1 MNAVGDGPTGS
12 DSSEESRR
20 IVEDC
25 VLRLTRSLLATLMR
39 LFTEFAATDGQDPG
53 TADRARLIARA
64 AEIISDAFAGWIL
77 EPTQDHSD
85 EGEDTDQDD
94 EVLDGFEYE
103 PKDTDPGD
111 GAQVEDE
118 APLLDEDDSLVW
130 AVVEPQEGEII
141 LAALELVL
149 VELLQR
155 DRSPSRESMAAV
167 CAATSQ
173 LAEAGDLF
181 ARAASDQQT
190 VVVQWLIRRT
200 MDLIRGCSAAAPL
213 QSLVSAVVEPE
224 PSPDGLGS
232 GDPLTLVLSRAD
244 RRNLS
249 TEIRQ
254 MIHLPA
260 IKRHDAV
267 PILQALLAVLADQ
280 DLEVLLARRLQAHA
294 SSPL

>member
-1 MNAVGDGPTGS
+1 
-12 DSSEESRR
+12 
-20 IVEDC
+20 
-25 VLRLTRSLLATLMR
+25 MR
-39 LFTEFAATDGQDPG
+39 LFTEFATTDGQDPG

-85 EGEDTDQDD
+85 EGEDVDPED
-94 EVLDGFEYE
+94 EVLDGFGYE
-103 PKDTDPGD
+103 PKDTDPRD
-111 GAQVEDE
+111 GAQEGGQ
-118 APLLDEDDSLVW
+118 APFLDEDDSLVW

-155 DRSPSRESMAAV
+155 DRSPNRESMAAV

-173 LAEAGDLF
+173 LAEAGDLLG
-181 ARAASDQQT
+181 RAASDQET

-200 MDLIRGCSAAAPL
+200 MDLIRSCGAAAPL
-213 QSLVSAVVEPE
+213 QTLVSAVVEPD
-224 PSPDGLGS
+224 PLPGGLGIA
-232 GDPLTLVLSRAD
+232 DPLMLVLSRAD

-254 MIHLPA
+254 MIHMPA
-260 IKRHDAV
+260 IKRHNAV
-267 PILQALLAVLADQ
+267 PILQGLLAVLAEQ
-280 DLEVLLARRLQAHA
+280 DLEVLLAQRLQAQA
-294 SSPL
+294 SSRL